1 VNDSGQLFGPGIPAT
16 GAAASFSAA
25 TFGLSFQGEHSG
37 LPTVSWAQITWR
49 RGGFNNSHVLL
60 EWSGEDGTF
69 NLALSHPEAQ
79 QAVLH
84 FLQPAQQQA
93 KRKSAGTRSWS
104 TGLVTVFVGLPVL
117 LVALLLSQTDRVMD
131 WAVDRIPVEM
141 EKKLGAQGFAQF
153 RATKA
158 LEENH
163 PAVPMLREL
172 GRRLSRG
179 SVYEYQ
185 IHVVRDDT
193 VNAFAMPGGYIV
205 FHTALLQKAGRAE
218 EVAGVLAHE
227 IQHVERR
234 HGLRGLVHAA
244 GWRIALT
251 LFLGD
256 TGGSVAASLA
266 ENLGNLRFS
275 RAQETDADLRG
286 VKALS
291 GAGIDPRGM
300 MEFFKKLAKEGANIP
315 AILSSHP
322 ASEDRFE
329 VVEKALPK
337 DRAFEPL
344 PYDIKKLSTP

>member
-1 VNDSGQLFGPGIPAT
+1 MNDSGQLFGPGIPPT
-16 GAAASFSAA
+16 GTTANFSANS
-25 TFGLSFQGEHSG
+25 FGLSFQGEHSG
-37 LPTVSWAQITWR
+37 LATVSWAQITWR
-49 RGGFNNSHVLL
+49 RGGFNNGHVLL
-60 EWSGEDGTF
+60 EWSTQDGAF
-69 NLALSHPEAQ
+69 SLALSHPAAQ
-79 QAVLH
+79 EAVLH
-84 FLQPAQQQA
+84 YLQPTQQQA
-93 KRKSAGTRSWS
+93 KIKSSGTRSWS
-104 TGLVTVFVGLPVL
+104 IGLVTVFLGLPLLLIAL
-117 LVALLLSQTDRVMD
+117 LVSQTDRIID

-163 PAVPMLREL
+163 PALPVLREL
-172 GRRLSRG
+172 GRRLSKG

-185 IHVVRDDT
+185 VHIVRDAT

-286 VKALS
+286 VKALAEAS
-291 GAGIDPRGM
+291 IDPRGM
-300 MEFFKKLAKEGANIP
+300 MEFFKKLAKEGTSVP
-315 AILSSHP
+315 ALLSSHP
-322 ASEDRFE
+322 ASEERFE